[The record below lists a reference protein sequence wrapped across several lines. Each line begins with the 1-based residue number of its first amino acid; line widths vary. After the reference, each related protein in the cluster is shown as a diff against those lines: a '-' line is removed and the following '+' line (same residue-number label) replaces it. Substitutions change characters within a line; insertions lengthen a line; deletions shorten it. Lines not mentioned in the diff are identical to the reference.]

1 MSAGGATVVRL
12 PADESGSALLE
23 FALILSVMVFLLLGT
38 VDYTCYILR
47 EMQIQNAATAGAA
60 YGAVPGNESN
70 LTGIQSYTVALA
82 PYVNGVTATAT
93 NVWACS
99 PGGTSVLST
108 SLCTGN
114 VTPYKYVVVTTKAT
128 IPVAMTYPGI
138 PASTA
143 LKATA
148 MMRVPWTP

>member
-1 MSAGGATVVRL
+1 MSARGAAATRL
-12 PADESGSALLE
+12 LQDESGSALLE
-23 FALILSVMVFLLLGT
+23 FAVILSVMVFLLLGT
-38 VDYTCYILR
+38 VDYTCEILR
-47 EMQIQNAATAGAA
+47 AMQIQNAATAGAA

-82 PYVNGVTATAT
+82 PYVKGVTATAT

-99 PGGTSVLST
+99 PGGTSVSST

-114 VTPYKYVVVTTKAT
+114 VTPYKYVVVTTNAT
-128 IPVAMTYPGI
+128 VPVAMTYPGI
-138 PASTA
+138 PASST

-148 MMRVPWTP
+148 TMRVPWTP